1 MAWGRGAPAGV
12 DDLCARLQ
20 RNDAT
25 LTSLTLLAGRRF
37 GPPEVSSLAAALR
50 DNTTLTELCAV
61 RPLAPDGAAELAAA
75 LQRNATLRRLCVGDA
90 AFGDD
95 GVAALAPG
103 TRRLQRLE
111 LERKG
116 LTPIGAAALAA
127 AMSDGE
133 LEELS
138 VARNDAL
145 GDDGTAALLA
155 AGAGRGLQSLDAGG
169 CGLTPRAGA
178 ALAPL
183 LATAAQLRA
192 LVLSDNA
199 LGPEGA
205 SRPYRARDARP
216 TCLTHVSPTGCA
228 ALAAGLAA
236 ARSLRELELNDC
248 GAGDDGAAALGNAL
262 PGSSLARLSLARC
275 GVGAVGASML
285 AVGVERCVS
294 LTHLCLEGN
303 ATLGDVGACTLAAGA
318 SAAAAAGTDARIAVL
333 DLGSCGIGVAGAV
346 ALLSADAAAS
356 LSLLGNPCAGGA
368 DGIALA
374 AALTGRGR
382 RMTHLNLSG
391 TGLDADGGAALAAA
405 LLAGAA
411 PALRTLE
418 LGANPV
424 RRPVDL
430 VHLSIEVR
438 LHATSLCSWGRRRRG
453 RRCCRRCASR
463 GPTWTW
469 PGAPRTRESKAR
481 SASRAKRATVI
492 ALAFGSTRWTVLTWT
507 MDFRDTLSRLR
518 SRCSPRRSTYRAAP
532 ATALRC
538 SSMAPR
544 LRSAVVRFDALP
556 EEALRI
562 IMLAL
567 PVDARAR
574 AACVRRSWRASS
586 TRVEHAGV
594 LRCAALVQYADAPT
608 F

>member
-155 AGAGRGLQSLDAGG
+155 AGAGRGLQTLDAGG
-169 CGLTPRAGA
+169 CGLTARAGA

-183 LATAAQLRA
+183 LAVAVQLRA
-192 LVLSDNA
+192 LVLSGNA

-205 SRPYRARDARP
+205 PLPRPQSRLMSHACASIPA
-216 TCLTHVSPTGCA
+216 GCA

-285 AVGVERCVS
+285 AVGVERCAS
-294 LTHLCLEGN
+294 LMHLCLEGN

-318 SAAAAAGTDARIAVL
+318 SSAAAAGTDARLAVL

-368 DGIALA
+368 DGAALA
-374 AALTGRGR
+374 AAFTGRGR

-463 GPTWTW
+463 GPTWTS
-469 PGAPRTRESKAR
+469 PGAPRTRESRAR
-481 SASRAKRATVI
+481 SANSGSRAAV
-492 ALAFGSTRWTVLTWT
+492 
-507 MDFRDTLSRLR
+507 
-518 SRCSPRRSTYRAAP
+518 
-532 ATALRC
+532 
-538 SSMAPR
+538 SSS
-544 LRSAVVRFDALP
+544 L
-556 EEALRI
+556 
-562 IMLAL
+562 
-567 PVDARAR
+567 
-574 AACVRRSWRASS
+574 
-586 TRVEHAGV
+586 
-594 LRCAALVQYADAPT
+594 
-608 F
+608 